1 MTIEENKDLRPLHT
15 FHLGV
20 RARYFVSV
28 KSEKDLIEVL
38 SSPLYKN
45 TQCLIMGGGSN
56 ILFTSDFDGLVVQ
69 IALQGIEVVSENTQS
84 VRVKAGAG
92 VMWHEFVLFCIENG
106 FGGVENLSLIPGTV
120 GAAPMQNIGAY
131 GVEIKDVF
139 SDLNAIEI
147 ATHQMRTFSKADCH
161 FGYRESVFKNQIK
174 GKYVITSVTFELS
187 KQGKVNT
194 NYGAIAAVLQDWG
207 IQQPG
212 IADVSRAVIHIRQS
226 KLPNPDQIGNAGS
239 FFKNPSISPNLFESL
254 KNEYPEIPGY
264 EQGDGS
270 VKVPA
275 GWLIETDGW
284 KGRRIGDIGV
294 HKNQALV
301 LVNYGQGKGSEI
313 WQLAMDIRKS
323 VLDRFG
329 IELSPEVNVI

>member
-15 FHLGV
+15 FHLDV
-20 RARYFVSV
+20 KARYFVSV
-28 KSEKDLIEVL
+28 RSEKDLIEVFC
-38 SSPLYKN
+38 SNLYKN
-45 TQCLIMGGGSN
+45 TQRLILGGGSN
-56 ILFTSDFDGLVVQ
+56 VLFTSDFGGLVIQ
-69 IALQGIEVVSENTQS
+69 IALQGIEVVSEDAQS
-84 VRVKAGAG
+84 VRVRAGAG
-92 VMWHEFVLFCIENG
+92 VVWHDFVLFCIENG

-139 SDLNAIEI
+139 SELNAFEI
-147 ATHQMRTFSKADCH
+147 ATQQVKTFSKADCH
-161 FGYRESVFKNQIK
+161 FGYRESVFKNQLK

-187 KQGKVNT
+187 KAGKVNT
-194 NYGAIAAVLQDWG
+194 SYGAITTVLQEWG

-226 KLPNPDQIGNAGS
+226 KLPNPNEIGNAGS
-239 FFKNPSISPNLFESL
+239 FFKNPSISPTLFDSL

-264 EQGDGS
+264 VQDDGT

-275 GWLIETDGW
+275 GWLIERDGW

-301 LVNYGQGKGSEI
+301 LVNYGQGRGSEI
-313 WQLAMDIRKS
+313 WQLAMDIRQS
-323 VLDRFG
+323 VLNRFG